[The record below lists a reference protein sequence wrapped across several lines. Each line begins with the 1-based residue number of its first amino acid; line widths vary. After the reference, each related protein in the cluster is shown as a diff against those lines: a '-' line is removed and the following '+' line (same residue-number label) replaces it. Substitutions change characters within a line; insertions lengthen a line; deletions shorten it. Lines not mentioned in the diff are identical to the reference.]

1 MIFKFDQG
9 GVTPPYVA
17 YQPVIVSDK
26 RTSAIQEEAL
36 AAKVASGADKG
47 KLTSK
52 DLYTMLKEKLKG
64 LPSDVDVAMRKLQ
77 SVEESINLD
86 FFHDFTSN
94 VENRYLIALQTMN
107 QLSFSREQYD
117 KALDKVKSNGGLNE
131 AAIDQYGQVYMTNGK
146 DYKLMSPEKAKQSG
160 WKQMTNQDLL
170 YLRANDPSLSGKD
183 EILNIVTNGIGI
195 DKVTEY
201 IQKCIQGLGA
211 SKSEENL
218 YANVSAG
225 TILKGLNDFKQ
236 AVAQSGNYD
245 ATIQDLYSGKLMT
258 KDSAEQAQ
266 QALTYIYRSLP
277 NNMKSLLK
285 IRTIGGTDDEA
296 LVMIGQLISSK
307 TFSEKS
313 FELKLEDTAVAHQE
327 KAAKGNKDPHS
338 IEGLSMNPV
347 DMLQAGYG
355 QKNNFTIQTAA
366 GASNGIQIPTVQMP
380 ITKKGG
386 SIGVASLSDV
396 ASSDYAGYLD
406 FSNAFMG
413 DVQIP
418 QAGMQNIAIDGTAL
432 YTAYLPLDM
441 QYFNDTGQK
450 RPDIAM
456 LGRYK
461 QAQNEIR
468 QSGTKDPRQINA
480 IYKNH
485 NLPVMYGPNGDILTN
500 YIKFGIVNGTAL
512 DNAFGD
518 EAKVA
523 DYLSETTDKNTIAN
537 TLNILNKGRGEKNKV
552 KYDEKSWWDSIS
564 PVFNDH
570 THVYKGTI
578 FMPINDDYFT
588 YSAAAGSKPTTAQAE
603 MIEAIQQAANKTR
616 NYVNPGPLK

>member
-1 MIFKFDQG
+1 MIFKFQQG
-9 GVTPPYVA
+9 GTTPPFVA

-26 RTSAIQEEAL
+26 RTTATQEEAL
-36 AAKVASGADKG
+36 AAKATKDSASGQ
-47 KLTSK
+47 LTSK

-64 LPSDVDVAMRKLQ
+64 LPSDVNIAMNQLQ
-77 SVEESINLD
+77 QLEQLTQMDFDSSFTQNIESK
-86 FFHDFTSN
+86 
-94 VENRYLIALQTMN
+94 YLSTLQTMN

-117 KALDKVKSNGGLNE
+117 KAMETVKSNGGLNE
-131 AAIDQYGQVYMTNGK
+131 AAIDQYGQVYVTNGK
-146 DYKLMSPEKAKQSG
+146 DFELMSPEKAKQSG
-160 WKQMTNQDLL
+160 WTIVTNQDLL
-170 YLRANDPSLSGKD
+170 YMRANDANLAGNDK
-183 EILNIVTNGIGI
+183 ILNVVNNGIGI

-218 YANVSAG
+218 YANVNAG

-245 ATIQDLYSGKLMT
+245 ATVQDLYSGKLMT

-266 QALTYIYRSLP
+266 QALVYIYRSLP

-285 IRTIGGTDDEA
+285 TRTEGGTDDEA
-296 LVMIGQLISSK
+296 LAMIGQLISSK
-307 TFSEKS
+307 TSPEKS
-313 FELKLEDTAVAHQE
+313 FELKLEDTALNHQD
-327 KAAKGNKDPHS
+327 KSGKGDKDPYS
-338 IEGLSMNPV
+338 IDGLSMNPV
-347 DMLQAGYG
+347 AMLQAGYG
-355 QKNNFTIQTAA
+355 QKNEFTIQTAA

-380 ITKKGG
+380 ITKNGEG
-386 SIGVASLSDV
+386 IGMASLSDV

-432 YTAYLPLDM
+432 YTAYLPLDI
-441 QYFNDTGQK
+441 QYFNETGQK

-461 QAQNEIR
+461 QAQDEIR

-523 DYLSETTDKNTIAN
+523 DYLSETTDKNIIAN

-552 KYDEKSWWDSIS
+552 EYDEKSWWDSIS
-564 PVFNDH
+564 PVFNDY

-603 MIEAIQQAANKTR
+603 MIEARQQAANRTR
-616 NYVNPGPLK
+616 NYVNPGQL

>member
-1 MIFKFDQG
+1 MIFKFQQG
-9 GVTPPYVA
+9 GTTPPFVA

-26 RTSAIQEEAL
+26 RTTATQEEAL
-36 AAKVASGADKG
+36 AAKATKDSASGE
-47 KLTSK
+47 LTSK

-64 LPSDVDVAMRKLQ
+64 LPSDVNIAMNQLQ
-77 SVEESINLD
+77 QLEQLTQMDFDGSFTQNIESK
-86 FFHDFTSN
+86 
-94 VENRYLIALQTMN
+94 YLSTLQTMN
-107 QLSFSREQYD
+107 NLSFSREQYD
-117 KALDKVKSNGGLNE
+117 KAMETVKSNGGLNE
-131 AAIDQYGQVYMTNGK
+131 AAIDQYGQVYVTNGK
-146 DYKLMSPEKAKQSG
+146 DFKLMSPEEAKQSG
-160 WKQMTNQDLL
+160 WTMVTNQDLL
-170 YLRANDPSLSGKD
+170 YMRANDTNLAGNDK
-183 EILNIVTNGIGI
+183 ILNVVNNGIGI

-218 YANVSAG
+218 YANVNAG

-236 AVAQSGNYD
+236 AVDQSGNYD

-266 QALTYIYRSLP
+266 QALAYIYRSLP

-285 IRTIGGTDDEA
+285 TRTKGGTDEEA

-307 TFSEKS
+307 TSPEKS
-313 FELKLEDTAVAHQE
+313 FNLKLEDTSLNHQE
-327 KAAKGNKDPHS
+327 KSSKGDKDPHS
-338 IEGLSMNPV
+338 IDGLSMNPV
-347 DMLQAGYG
+347 AMLQAGYG
-355 QKNNFTIQTAA
+355 QKNEFTIQTAA

-380 ITKKGG
+380 ITKNGE
-386 SIGVASLSDV
+386 SIGMASLSDV

-413 DVQIP
+413 DIQIP

-432 YTAYLPLDM
+432 YTAYLPLDI
-441 QYFNDTGQK
+441 QYFNETGQK

-461 QAQNEIR
+461 QAQEEIR

-485 NLPVMYGPNGDILTN
+485 NLPVMYSPNGDVLTN

-552 KYDEKSWWDSIS
+552 EYDEKSWWDSIS
-564 PVFNDH
+564 PVFNDY

-588 YSAAAGSKPTTAQAE
+588 YSAAAGAKPTTAQAE
-603 MIEAIQQAANKTR
+603 MIEARQQAANRTR
-616 NYVNPGPLK
+616 NYVNPGQL